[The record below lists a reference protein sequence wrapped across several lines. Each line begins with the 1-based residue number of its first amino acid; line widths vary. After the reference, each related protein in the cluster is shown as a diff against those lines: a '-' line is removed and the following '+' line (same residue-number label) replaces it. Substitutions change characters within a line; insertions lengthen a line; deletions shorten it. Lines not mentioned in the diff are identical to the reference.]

1 MYKNTLTN
9 FFTPDIFYT
18 YYGGDENEFHQSEGA
33 ETKFGDITP
42 LFRIG
47 TGGFGGSEVT
57 RGKYREERESKL

>member
-33 ETKFGDITP
+33 EKKFGDITP
-42 LFRIG
+42 FFVLEP
-47 TGGFGGSEVT
+47 GSLVAV
-57 RGKYREERESKL
+57 K